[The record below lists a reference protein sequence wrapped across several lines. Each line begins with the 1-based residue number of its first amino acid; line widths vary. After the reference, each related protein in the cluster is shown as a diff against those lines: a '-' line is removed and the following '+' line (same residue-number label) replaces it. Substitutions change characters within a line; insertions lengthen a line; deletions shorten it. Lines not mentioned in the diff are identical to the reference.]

1 MFSPS
6 PPSLMCGERSGAK
19 MAAVLPSWGAT
30 HWWWVR

>member
-6 PPSLMCGERSGAK
+6 PPSLMCGELSGAK
-19 MAAVLPSWGAT
+19 WLPCITQVGAT